1 MSETVKLLFGVHAHQ
16 PAGNFPKVV
25 RDARDRCYGPFF
37 EVLERHPEFK
47 FAVHV
52 SGWLLDFLAR
62 EFPDDIRRLR
72 TMIERGQ
79 LEVFGGGDTEPILA
93 SLSETDRRG
102 QIGAMNDRVKK
113 VLGVR
118 PRGAWLAERVWEATV
133 VPSLVGR
140 GIRYVAVD
148 DFHFLCAGQEPESL
162 YGYFATEE
170 GGKRLDLFPISE
182 TLRYKIPF
190 APVSDTIGHLE
201 NLPVTGAAV
210 YFDDIEKFGIWPETH
225 EWVYGRRW
233 LEDFIEA
240 VTRSTK
246 IETLRYSDFHDGFVN
261 RGVVYLP
268 AVSYAEMGEWTLPPR
283 AAERFAQLIDRA
295 KREGTTGTDKPLIR
309 GGHWRNFFSR
319 YPESNWMHKRVS
331 EASHRF
337 HSLPS
342 SKKRDAMLHDLHL
355 AQANDAYWH
364 GLFGGIYLPHLRRQV
379 YSSLARLE
387 GRLDRAA
394 PRPAVE
400 LKDVDLDGLD
410 EIELANR
417 SMVAIVRPHIGGCVC
432 ELTHYKLAH
441 NFADTLS
448 RRAEHYH
455 ERMRSGE
462 VRSSSG
468 APASIHDRVAF
479 RTQLQ
484 EDDLAVDVGPRAMFV
499 DSWMSGE
506 GAPARAAYGA
516 YETRASRLVLA
527 GLAGPLAV
535 DKDIKLDGDDVMVGY
550 ALTGGDLDV
559 SYGGTWTIALDIA
572 MPSCDGPGGA
582 YVVDGIELGGFET
595 VVTRE
600 HASSIELRD
609 SELGGSLE
617 IDASPVATI
626 EARPFYTASQSE
638 AGFEKIMQTATV
650 RLSWPVAIPAGGTVT
665 LGVRLGVKKW

>member
-47 FAVHV
+47 FAAHV

-62 EFPDDIRRLR
+62 EVPDDIRRLG

-79 LEVFGGGDTEPILA
+79 LEVFGGGDAEPILA
-93 SLSETDRRG
+93 SLSEADRRG
-102 QIGAMNDRVKK
+102 QIGAMNDHVKK
-113 VLGVR
+113 VFGVR

-162 YGYFATEE
+162 HGYFATEE

-190 APVSDTIGHLE
+190 APVSDTIGYLE
-201 NLPVTGAAV
+201 SLPVTGAAI
-210 YFDDIEKFGIWPETH
+210 YFDDVEKFGIWPETH

-233 LEDFIEA
+233 LEDFVEA
-240 VTRSTK
+240 VARSPK
-246 IETLRYSDFHDGFVN
+246 IETLRYSDFHRDFTN

-268 AVSYAEMGEWTLPPR
+268 TVSYAEMGEWTLPPR
-283 AAERFAQLIDRA
+283 RAERFAQLIDRA
-295 KREGTTGTDKPLIR
+295 KREGTTGSDKPLIR

-331 EASHRF
+331 EASRRF
-337 HSLPS
+337 HSLPP
-342 SKKRDAMLHDLHL
+342 SKRRAAMLHDLHL

-387 GRLDRAA
+387 AKLDRAA
-394 PRPAVE
+394 PRPAVQV
-400 LKDVDLDGLD
+400 KDIDLDGRD

-417 SMVAIVRPHIGGCVC
+417 SMVAIVRPHLDGCVS

-441 NFADTLS
+441 NFADTLA
-448 RRAEHYH
+448 RRPEYYH
-455 ERMRSGE
+455 ERMRSGDAL
-462 VRSSSG
+462 SSPG

-479 RTQLQ
+479 RSRLQ
-484 EDDLAVDVGPRAMFV
+484 DDDFAIDVDPRAMFV
-499 DSWMSGE
+499 DSWTPTE
-506 GAPARAAYGA
+506 GAPVRAAYGS

-527 GLAGPLAV
+527 GVAGPLAV
-535 DKDIKLDGDDVMVGY
+535 DKHVELDGDELMVGY
-550 ALTGGDLDV
+550 SLTGADRGVPD
-559 SYGGTWTIALDIA
+559 GGTWTVTLDIA

-582 YVVDGIELGGFET
+582 YVIDGAKVGGFEN
-595 VVTRE
+595 VVARDR
-600 HASSIELRD
+600 ASSIQLRD

-617 IDASPVATI
+617 IDASPGANI
-626 EARPFYTASQSE
+626 DARPFYTASQSE

-650 RLSWPVAIPAGGTVT
+650 RLSWPVAIREGGSVA